1 MRRLIAEWLVSRS
14 LDAGRE
20 PPRWLRGW
28 LQRDEEAARFE
39 DDARTLAASLRTD
52 AASWRAVDPAA
63 GRERKAAAVTANAPQ
78 PRRWLATGLL
88 AGSAAVIGALWLAT
102 SGPAEPQP
110 RSIAATPA
118 EAALLVAVVEEGWFA
133 ADELLPFGEPF
144 AEWPRLEPPL
154 HGSPAATLGAATGA
168 ATRRALAAVD
178 DQVRRQRDALGSQ
191 VNASLAFFAYRLPNS
206 AAKVVGLPLGAT
218 AETIN

>member
-20 PPRWLRGW
+20 PSHWLRAW
-28 LQRDEEAARFE
+28 LQRDEEAARF
-39 DDARTLAASLRTD
+39 DADARTLAASLRAD
-52 AASWRAVDPAA
+52 AASWRAVDSAA
-63 GRERKAAAVTANAPQ
+63 GRERKSAVDANALQ
-78 PRRWLATGLL
+78 PRCWLATGLL
-88 AGSAAVIGALWLAT
+88 VGSAAVVGAVWLAT

-110 RSIAATPA
+110 RVAATPA
-118 EAALLVAVVEEGWFA
+118 EAALLVAAIEEGWFA

-144 AEWPRLEPPL
+144 AAWPRLEPPL

-178 DQVRRQRDALGSQ
+178 DQVRRQRDALGNQ

-206 AAKVVGLPLGAT
+206 AAKVVGLPLGQAE
-218 AETIN
+218 ETIN